1 MKVSHNKVS
10 PMKNTIKRRHS
21 ESYETGLKRSQERKQ
36 LTNERQQHRR
46 NKRLKMALGA

>member
-1 MKVSHNKVS
+1 M
-10 PMKNTIKRRHS
+10 NTITSMKRKRPQVHS
-21 ESYETGLKRSQERKQ
+21 ESYETGLKRSQQRKQ

>member
-1 MKVSHNKVS
+1 MNTVS
-10 PMKNTIKRRHS
+10 PMKHKRSQVHS
-21 ESYETGLKRSQERKQ
+21 ESYETGLKRSQQRKQ